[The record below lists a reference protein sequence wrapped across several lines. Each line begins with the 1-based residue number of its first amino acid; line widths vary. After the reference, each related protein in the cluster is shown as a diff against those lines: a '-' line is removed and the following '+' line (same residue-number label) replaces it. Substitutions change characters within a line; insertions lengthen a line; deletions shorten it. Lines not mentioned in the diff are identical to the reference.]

1 LGWLNN
7 IFDNSKEFDDKIE
20 HLQKRLNKANEQN
33 NAYEK
38 QLSEKKLDLMRA
50 EKSIQKIIQVWKNI
64 NSSESLSKVLAT
76 IINGICQDL
85 DFLYCL
91 LFQICIT
98 KDGTKLKLKV
108 ASDVKYFNMEEILGE
123 NWKEFSIPYESD
135 NNILINAIKSRTIQK
150 VGTFHDIFKGSN
162 LSLEKHKLDSLES
175 LFIDRDIT
183 ILPLTLQ
190 GDPFGCLL
198 AASVKKG
205 IDNMEKNYLKL
216 FAGQIELSVSM
227 TKLLESVRTQALTD
241 ALTGLY
247 NRRYFDEV
255 LEQEVNKSQRSQRPF
270 TLITLD
276 LDHLKQINDTK
287 GHSAGDAAISHIG
300 RMLLKSARK
309 TDIPARF
316 GGEEFALI
324 LPDTDIDSSV
334 EVAERIRAVI
344 ASNSV
349 EGVGTVTASIGVATY
364 LRHAQ
369 TLEDL
374 VEIVDQAMYRAKN
387 NGRNRVEVAGVFAK
401 FDWIKFCLDI
411 LTDILNNK
419 ELPIDSQLAEKLI
432 QNINTEISENHD
444 YLKILY
450 NNISLLLKNY
460 DPYYHSGI
468 IRMKIDLLEKI
479 TEKLQLAKF
488 EVDKI
493 KLALIFCEIGNI
505 MIPKDISTKEESYLN
520 DEEKKILTEYPVM
533 IVEKML
539 KPLNK
544 PALENIYPTVI
555 HHNENWN
562 GYGYPNKLAGENIPL
577 ESRIIA
583 TINGYVDLL
592 NNKSYRKAYETNV
605 ALHQI
610 NQNSNILF
618 DPKLVDIL
626 SALVNS
632 N

>member
-1 LGWLNN
+1 MGWLNN
-7 IFDNSKEFDDKIE
+7 IFDNSKEFEDKIE
-20 HLQKRLNKANEQN
+20 YLQKKLHKANEQN
-33 NAYEK
+33 TAYEK

-98 KDGTKLKLKV
+98 KEGTKLKLKV
-108 ASDVKYFNMEEILGE
+108 ASDVKYFNMEEILGDK
-123 NWKEFSIPYESD
+123 WKEFSIPYEFD
-135 NNILINAIKSRTIQK
+135 NNILINAIKSQTIQK
-150 VGTFHDIFKGSN
+150 MGTFHDIFKGSD
-162 LSLEKHKLDSLES
+162 LSLEKHKLDTLES

-198 AASVKKG
+198 AVSVKKQ
-205 IDNMEKNYLKL
+205 IENMEKNYLKM

-227 TKLLESVRTQALTD
+227 TRLLENVKTQAVTD

-247 NRRYFDEV
+247 NRRHFDEV
-255 LEQEVNKSQRSQRPF
+255 LDQEIKKSQRSQRPF

-300 RMLLKSARK
+300 RILLKSARK

-316 GGEEFALI
+316 GGEEFALV
-324 LPDTDIDSSV
+324 LPETDVNSGV
-334 EVAERIRAVI
+334 EVAERIRTII

-349 EGVGTVTASIGVATY
+349 DGVGTITASIGVATY

-401 FDWIKFCLDI
+401 FDWVRFCLDI

-419 ELPIDSQLAEKLI
+419 DLPLDFDFAEKLT
-432 QNINTEISENHD
+432 QNIKTEIAENHD

-468 IRMKIDLLEKI
+468 IRMKIDLIDKI
-479 TEKLQLAKF
+479 TENLKLARY
-488 EVDKI
+488 EIDKI
-493 KLALIFCEIGNI
+493 KLALILCEIGNI
-505 MIPKDISTKEESYLN
+505 MIPKDILIRDDSYLN
-520 DEEKKILTEYPVM
+520 EEEKKVLSEHSALI
-533 IVEKML
+533 IDKIL
-539 KPLNK
+539 KPLDK
-544 PALENIYPTVI
+544 SALENIYPAI
-555 HHNENWN
+555 LHHHESWN

-577 ESRIIA
+577 EARIIA
-583 TINGYVDLL
+583 LINGYVDLL
-592 NNKSYRKAYETNV
+592 NNKSYRKEYDVNV

-610 NQNSNILF
+610 NQNSNVLY
-618 DPKLVDIL
+618 DPQLVDVL
-626 SALVNS
+626 SAIANKD
-632 N
+632 